1 MQLPPKRFQ
10 SDGDPKY
17 DSIRYL
23 PWFTTLA
30 ARREKLGVL
39 QEAWRWKNSTF
50 VTTTD
55 GHRKFATLTEAASAF
70 AVDERELRDF
80 IDFIEGRSRLA
91 EIEHV
96 GTRRAFQ
103 AILDQAYDV
112 YCDTNGR
119 KPFSQVIRDE
129 SRLFGIDGRQAVE
142 LWDVDPAYYPT
153 HYRGI
158 K

>member
-17 DSIRYL
+17 DSIRHL
-23 PWFTTLA
+23 PWFRLLA
-30 ARREKLGVL
+30 ERREKIAVL
-39 QEAWRWKNSTF
+39 EQAYKWKRETF
-50 VTTTD
+50 CVHTD
-55 GHRKFATLTEAASAF
+55 GHRVYATQTEAARTF

-80 IDFIEGRSRLA
+80 IDFREGRNRLA
-91 EIEHV
+91 EIEPD

-119 KPFSQVIRDE
+119 KPFVQIIRDE

-142 LWDVDPAYYPT
+142 LWDVDPGLYPA
-153 HYRGI
+153 HYRGL